1 MFIYCLYISE
11 RLYSSWQVRICD
23 LKNDKD
29 LKRNMWIKLGEEAV
43 ESISEIRVFT
53 LFFLMVNYLSSIH
66 KGIHTTVAHTQTLY
80 HIPGGL
86 SYTRFFS
93 LFWQPNYSFLGNTS
107 SVKVLHS
114 LQFMVQRYFFLPS
127 HLLHTPSLSSHAPG
141 RFLPCLHSCCP
152 FSLGWTPHFFGGHVW
167 LSQCCFS
174 ITIPHTLCLFTLQ
187 FCHTVFLLH

>member
-1 MFIYCLYISE
+1 MI
-11 RLYSSWQVRICD
+11 ICD

-43 ESISEIRVFT
+43 EGISEIRVFT
-53 LFFLMVNYLSSIH
+53 LFFLMVDYLSSIH
-66 KGIHTTVAHTQTLY
+66 KGIHTTMAHTQILY

-127 HLLHTPSLSSHAPG
+127 HLAYTPSLSSHVPG
-141 RFLPCLHSCCP
+141 RFLPCLQLVLP
-152 FSLGWTPHFFGGHVW
+152 FQPGMNSSLLWGTC
-167 LSQCCFS
+167 L
-174 ITIPHTLCLFTLQ
+174 IIPML
-187 FCHTVFLLH
+187 LLHHDPSYAVFVYPAVLPYCLPSSLDSEVLL